1 MSALV
6 AVLLGLAAWFAERGS
21 RSVRR
26 DRLDRSLA
34 RAPGR
39 VTGLVPRPWKRD
51 AIPGWMVWSVA
62 GAIVSWLVFGPV
74 TGLAGGVAGGVA
86 WHARSR
92 RRARSLAAE
101 RDEQVVDAVVSVTAA
116 IRAGQSVSQA
126 LAFAATESAPPMRDP
141 LRRLDGSLR
150 VGVPLEEALHDW
162 TSEIDTDDARLVAG
176 VLGLHR
182 RSGGDLPAVLDQVV
196 ETLRERRAAARE
208 VRALTAQARMS
219 GTILGVLPFGFFAF
233 LWLTSRS
240 DIEGALRSPAG
251 VAVIGLGLV
260 LEGLAF
266 LWIRALLEV
275 R

>member
-1 MSALV
+1 MSAL
-6 AVLLGLAAWFAERGS
+6 AIVLLGLAAWFAELGS

-26 DRLDRSLA
+26 SRLDRMLGHSPD
-34 RAPGR
+34 RGTR
-39 VTGLVPRPWKRD
+39 SWMRSSV
-51 AIPGWMVWSVA
+51 PGWMVWSVA
-62 GAIVSWLVFGPV
+62 GASASWLLFGPV
-74 TGLAGGVAGGVA
+74 TGIAGGVAGCIA
-86 WHARSR
+86 WHVRLR
-92 RRARSLAAE
+92 RRTRSVAAE

-116 IRAGQSVSQA
+116 IRAGQSVPQA
-126 LAFAATESAPPMRDP
+126 LAFAATESAPPVRDS
-141 LRRLDGSLR
+141 LRRLDGSVQ
-150 VGVPLEEALHDW
+150 VGVPLEQALHDW
-162 TSEIDTDDARLVAG
+162 TTEVGTDDARLVAG

-208 VRALTAQARMS
+208 VRALTAQARLS

-251 VAVIGLGLV
+251 LAVIGLGLV
-260 LEGLAF
+260 LEALAF
-266 LWIRALLEV
+266 LWIRSLLEV